1 MKHPRRTREAAR
13 RRAAIAVLLRALVRP
28 RMREIRAVLADWDP
42 CSAETVRLVDGDL
55 LAFAR
60 RDPAAHGS
68 WRDVIGSY
76 RCFRAVAAYRVAHAI
91 LQAPLRSPD
100 GRVRRRTIA
109 RDISERAKVATGVE
123 IHPAASIGKRFV
135 VDHGIGTVIGETA
148 VVGDDC
154 YLLHG
159 VVLGAAG
166 IADLPQRRRHPRI
179 GSRVEIG
186 AFARILG
193 PVSIGDD
200 VVVGCHALVRHD
212 IAAGSRVSVRNQY
225 QTVQGISGRSA

>member
-1 MKHPRRTREAAR
+1 MVRA
-13 RRAAIAVLLRALVRP
+13 RRAAVAALLRELARP
-28 RMREIRAVLADWDP
+28 QAGEIRAVLDGWVADAPAAVDA
-42 CSAETVRLVDGDL
+42 AEADL

-68 WRDVIGSY
+68 WREVLGSY
-76 RCFRAVAAYRVAHAI
+76 RCYRAVAAHRVAHAV
-91 LQAPLRSPD
+91 LQAPLRPALRTPA

-109 RDISERAKVATGVE
+109 RAVSEHAKVDTGVE
-123 IHPAASIGKRFV
+123 IHPAASIGARFV
-135 VDHGIGTVIGETA
+135 VDHGTGTVIGETA

-166 IADLPQRRRHPRI
+166 IADLPRTRRHPRL
-179 GSRVEIG
+179 GDRVEIG

-193 PVSIGDD
+193 PVTVGDD
-200 VVVGCHALVRHD
+200 VVIGCHALVRHD
-212 IAAGSRVSVRNQY
+212 VAPGSRISVVTRNQSVRLRA
-225 QTVQGISGRSA
+225 RSAS